1 MSRTASSK
9 WRASSSSRW
18 RASSSSRFTPKSKAE
33 LIKMFHK
40 KYSTR
45 SDHLPV
51 KLEFEM
57 KLYNEI
63 KNHKAFT
70 YNTSFAS
77 DLGLLKPY
85 GSERVFLSLMKKKYD
100 KRHYMKKAVALIKE
114 HFEKY
119 SVILIQEG
127 NDADKIEYK
136 EGEHDP
142 SGFVDGKFIGGYQ
155 AIIRELAGTNEITLD
170 EPVQQGNGSYYR
182 KGTFGDYCYVAYSV
196 EKILGNGKKIYPTVL
211 TIWNKKELG
220 EFKDFYGKDLGID
233 DVYQQENTDYDNIH
247 HGRPFSCVRTTKG
260 VNIINMH
267 GPNAV
272 SGKPDIKGKLEP
284 TIIKYM
290 TGAKAKF
297 GNTWNMD
304 LTIVGGDLND
314 TENDLKSI
322 NFDDDILKFNGKAKK
337 TCCYEF
343 QGTRQNMYPLYGDL
357 LYAKIPTSE
366 LEIVHPF
373 NSRSHSSDEDSDDE
387 ELKTRGTLEESEEES
402 EDEEMQEKTGGRI
415 SYHILKKKKRKSI
428 KKRHTI
434 QYKSYK
440 SYKSNKTNNSR
451 KYKKTKKSNKTKKTK
466 KTKNSRKQK
475 QTKKNN

>member
-1 MSRTASSK
+1 MLRTASSK
-9 WRASSSSRW
+9 WS
-18 RASSSSRFTPKSKAE
+18 ASSSSRFTPKSKAPKSKTE
-33 LIKMFHK
+33 VIKMFQK

-51 KLEFEM
+51 ELRFQMKIDDITKKLC
-57 KLYNEI
+57 
-63 KNHKAFT
+63 AFT

-77 DLGLLKPY
+77 DLGLRKPY

-114 HFEKY
+114 HFKKY
-119 SVILIQEG
+119 SVILTQEG

-142 SGFVDGKFIGGYQ
+142 SGFADGKFIGGYQ
-155 AIIRELAGTNEITLD
+155 AIIRELAGDVPIIEDTKETLND
-170 EPVQQGNGSYYR
+170 GSYYK

-233 DVYQQENTDYDNIH
+233 DVYKQENKDNYNIH

-272 SGKPDIKGKLEP
+272 SGKPDIKRKLEP

-290 TGAKAKF
+290 NEAKTMF

-322 NFDDDILKFNGKAKK
+322 KFDDDILKFNGKAKK

-357 LYAKIPTSE
+357 LYAKIPISE

-387 ELKTRGTLEESEEES
+387 ELETRGTLEESEEEES
-402 EDEEMQEKTGGRI
+402 EEDTGARGGRV

-434 QYKSYK
+434 Q
-440 SYKSNKTNNSR
+440 YKSNKTNNSR